1 MALGA
6 LAGAL
11 ARRWL
16 IEVRVLAMVA
26 GTLLAAVL
34 VNARQGLPWQIP
46 VIFGNWA
53 TRADYER
60 AGTAVAARVGD
71 AGVMAPHEI
80 GTWPTTAIVECSTN
94 SPTAAGSFR

>member
-1 MALGA
+1 
-6 LAGAL
+6 
-11 ARRWL
+11 
-16 IEVRVLAMVA
+16 MVA

-46 VIFGNWA
+46 VIFGNLA
-53 TRADYER
+53 SRADYER

-71 AGVMAPHEI
+71 AGVMAPQEI
-80 GTWPTTAIVECSTN
+80 GTLAYYCDCEMLDS

>member
-1 MALGA
+1 VALGA

-11 ARRWL
+11 GRRWL
-16 IEVRVLAMVA
+16 VEVRVLTMVA

-46 VIFGNWA
+46 VIFGNLA
-53 TRADYER
+53 SRADYER

-71 AGVMAPHEI
+71 AGVMAPQEI
-80 GTWPTTAIVECSTN
+80 GTLAYYCDCEMLDS